1 MREEYLEAFRIAMG
15 ARDKQWVAGLEGLLN
30 GGITTLEKALEV
42 IKAEK
47 PCHFPTPLPGETFP
61 WRER

>member
-1 MREEYLEAFRIAMG
+1 MEEYLEAFRIAMG
-15 ARDKQWVAGLEGLLN
+15 ARDKQWVAGLEGLLS

-47 PCHFPTPLPGETFP
+47 PCHFPTPLPGEFIS
-61 WRER
+61 WRKK